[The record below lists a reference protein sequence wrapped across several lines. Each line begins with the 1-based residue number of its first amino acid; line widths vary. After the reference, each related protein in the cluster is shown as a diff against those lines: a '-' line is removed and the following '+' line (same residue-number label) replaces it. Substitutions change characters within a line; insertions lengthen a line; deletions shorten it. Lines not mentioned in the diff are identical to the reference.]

1 MKVVSN
7 LGAKESQITREI
19 EDEKF
24 HSGDVMHNNKTG
36 ETVIILPSFFK
47 DTEDNSHSMDNMVIP
62 VFSLKDNKIHN
73 KNFLFYVD
81 KLWHKVPAKLVI
93 GSNN

>member
-36 ETVIILPSFFK
+36 ETVIILPSFFEK
-47 DTEDNSHSMDNMVIP
+47 TEESSHSIDKMVIP

-73 KNFLFYVD
+73 KNFLLYVD
-81 KLWHKVPAKLVI
+81 KSWHKVPAKLVI